1 MMQLGADGVFV
12 GSGIFKSENPT
23 LVANAIVEAT
33 HNYKNPEIIAEV
45 SRDLGNAMPGL
56 EISEIPEN
64 ERLQERG
71 W

>member
-1 MMQLGADGVFV
+1 MEVT
-12 GSGIFKSENPT
+12 P
-23 LVANAIVEAT
+23 
-33 HNYKNPEIIAEV
+33 NYKNQEIIAEV